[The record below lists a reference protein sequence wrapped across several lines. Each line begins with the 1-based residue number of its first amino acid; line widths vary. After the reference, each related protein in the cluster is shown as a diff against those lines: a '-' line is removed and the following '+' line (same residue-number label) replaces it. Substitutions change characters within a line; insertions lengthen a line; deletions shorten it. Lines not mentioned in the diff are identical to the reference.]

1 MEELKPYEVESRKDV
16 PMTTDDKRN
25 EIAAKLRKAASE
37 NNVDIACALNDA
49 LRGETKQR
57 GVNEDCKNCASATL
71 REIADLIEPQAE
83 RTCRWKN
90 VEGTLF
96 VSDCGGSF
104 DRVVS
109 DAYCPNCGARVIEEG
124 I

>member
-1 MEELKPYEVESRKDV
+1 
-16 PMTTDDKRN
+16 MTTDDKRN

-83 RTCRWKN
+83 RTCEPIEVLDEN
-90 VEGTLF
+90 DFGLGVYHECSECHETLGYEPWP
-96 VSDCGGSF
+96 S
-104 DRVVS
+104 
-109 DAYCPNCGARVIEEG
+109 YCPHCGAKVVDE
-124 I
+124 